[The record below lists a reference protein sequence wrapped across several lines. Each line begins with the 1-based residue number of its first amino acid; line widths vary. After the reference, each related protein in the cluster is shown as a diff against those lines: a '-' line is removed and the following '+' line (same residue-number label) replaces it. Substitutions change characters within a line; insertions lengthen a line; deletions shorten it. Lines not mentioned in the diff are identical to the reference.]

1 MGKYQLELEE
11 KADLILNDL
20 ILNIIENTLL
30 DIFGK
35 KSLNSILL
43 IMKKNY
49 SLEWKDIPNR
59 IEVFAKA
66 LHKIIGKG
74 SVIIENLIIEKL
86 YLKLDLTFKWKK
98 GYKSSDYIKELKKW
112 FKETQRFNDRRP

>member
-11 KADLILNDL
+11 KKADLILNDL
-20 ILNIIENTLL
+20 ILNIIENILL

-35 KSLNSILL
+35 KSLNNILL

-59 IEVFAKA
+59 IGVFVEA
-66 LHKIIGKG
+66 LHKIFGKG
-74 SVIIENLIIEKL
+74 SVIIENLIIENL
-86 YLKLDLTFKWKK
+86 YLKLDLIFKWKR
-98 GYKSSDYIKELKKW
+98 GYKFSDYINELRKW
-112 FKETQRFNDRRP
+112 FKETQKFDD

>member
-1 MGKYQLELEE
+1 MEKCQLELEE
-11 KADLILNDL
+11 QKAVLILNDL
-20 ILNIIENTLL
+20 ILNIIENILL

-59 IEVFAKA
+59 IEVFVKV
-66 LHKIIGKG
+66 LHKIFGKG
-74 SVIIENLIIEKL
+74 SVIIENLIIENL
-86 YLKLDLTFKWKK
+86 
-98 GYKSSDYIKELKKW
+98 
-112 FKETQRFNDRRP
+112 

>member
-20 ILNIIENTLL
+20 ILNIIENILL

-74 SVIIENLIIEKL
+74 SVIIENLIIENL

-98 GYKSSDYIKELKKW
+98 DYKFTDYINELRKW

>member
-1 MGKYQLELEE
+1 MEKCQLELEE
-11 KADLILNDL
+11 KLDDLILNT
-20 ILNIIENTLL
+20 IEKILL

-49 SLEWKDIPNR
+49 SLEWKDIPDR
-59 IEVFAKA
+59 VDVFSKA
-66 LHKIIGKG
+66 LHKIFGKG
-74 SVIIENLIIEKL
+74 SVIIENQIIENL

-98 GYKSSDYIKELKKW
+98 GYKFTNYINELRKW
-112 FKETQRFNDRRP
+112 FKETQRLDDRRP